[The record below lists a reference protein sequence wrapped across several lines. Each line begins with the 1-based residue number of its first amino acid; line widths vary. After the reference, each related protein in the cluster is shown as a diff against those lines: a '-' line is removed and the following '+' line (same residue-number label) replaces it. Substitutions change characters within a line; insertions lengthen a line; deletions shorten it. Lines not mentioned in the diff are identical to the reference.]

1 MSRTL
6 AAAWLALAFVAGAAF
21 EPAPAWAADSE
32 RPLVLVA
39 GATGRTGREVVRQL
53 LAENYRVRALVRDAA
68 KGRELFGDTVEYVTG
83 DVRETASLKDVARGA
98 TYVVSALGSN
108 SRKDPSNSPE
118 RVDYGGLKALVDEAK
133 AAGAKQFVVVSSRG
147 VTWPDHMLNKMFNNV
162 MLWKLKGENYLRASG
177 VPYTIV
183 RPGGLTEEPG
193 GKQGIKVMQG
203 DKVDDPGTPRGMIPR
218 ADVATVCVRA
228 LGNPQALAK
237 TFEIVG
243 DPGNRTVDWS
253 SFFERLAKDPA

>member
-6 AAAWLALAFVAGAAF
+6 AAAWLALAFVVGAAF
-21 EPAPAWAADSE
+21 EPAPAWPADSE
-32 RPLVLVA
+32 RSLVLVA

-228 LGNPQALAK
+228 LGNPQALGK

-243 DPGNRTVDWS
+243 DPTTASVDWNA
-253 SFFERLAKDPA
+253 FFVALAPDAR